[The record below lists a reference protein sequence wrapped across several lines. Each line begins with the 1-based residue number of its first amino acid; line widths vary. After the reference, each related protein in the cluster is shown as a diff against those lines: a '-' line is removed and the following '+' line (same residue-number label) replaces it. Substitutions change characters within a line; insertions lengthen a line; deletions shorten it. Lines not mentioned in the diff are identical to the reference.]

1 MRGKNNKNPLSP
13 TMSKM
18 PGKTIN
24 PTDALYNIVC
34 EPKANQI
41 SGHIYKRDIGVYKYI
56 TAQSPVSNLRISTRS
71 TVIHTYTKKRTQ
83 TTLCA
88 YAYMRTYAHKYL
100 YY

>member
-71 TVIHTYTKKRTQ
+71 TVIMSLLLGR
-83 TTLCA
+83 
-88 YAYMRTYAHKYL
+88 
-100 YY
+100 